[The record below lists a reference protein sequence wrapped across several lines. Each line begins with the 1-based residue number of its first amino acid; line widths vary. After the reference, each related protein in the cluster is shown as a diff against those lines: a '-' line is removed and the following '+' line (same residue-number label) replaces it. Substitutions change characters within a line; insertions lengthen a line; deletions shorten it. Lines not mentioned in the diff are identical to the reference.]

1 MIFPMET
8 SGLWPQSWWGGLPNA
23 PGLNVPRFAP
33 FDASGL
39 MQQSVFASP
48 LMLSP
53 LAAAATATAPNIEL
67 QALNGFLHDVSA
79 CSIRKLYDY
88 LDKNNERYTAL
99 SNCVPIVQQAV
110 ESYRTRDYARAFS
123 VAYDAYRYITALK
136 TTVPDLPNLYD

>member
-8 SGLWPQSWWGGLPNA
+8 SGLWPQSWWGGLPSA

-88 LDKNNERYTAL
+88 LMAPPEKRTHMAL
-99 SNCVPIVQQAV
+99 PSEASQGAQPA
-110 ESYRTRDYARAFS
+110 
-123 VAYDAYRYITALK
+123 
-136 TTVPDLPNLYD
+136 TVR